1 MVWSHGAGPAG
12 MFRCT
17 RLSPYRLTR
26 QRSVG
31 WAYTSLPPEFSCG
44 EGENRL
50 RSPPVAG
57 VEPLTLGQQTTT
69 GCGGGGLKTYQAREA
84 DGFQRPLVPC
94 SRFRKRLKPGV
105 SC

>member
-12 MFRCT
+12 MFRYT

-26 QRSVG
+26 QRSMG

-44 EGENRL
+44 EGENCL

-57 VEPLTLGQQTTT
+57 VEALTLRQQTTT
-69 GCGGGGLKTYQAREA
+69 GCCGALRA
-84 DGFQRPLVPC
+84 VPY
-94 SRFRKRLKPGV
+94 RRRVIAVRIGKHRYRLAE
-105 SC
+105 